1 MNNTNQNKDDLNSVL
16 RMNGLN
22 IKKYENIINQL
33 KLSNKNGKIKI
44 SFPHKYLYELYKV
57 ELKNIVEQY
66 FEEKIT
72 YIINN
77 QLKSENKPRLNH
89 HLNTNK
95 YNFENYIPGNKNKVL
110 LNICK
115 EINTTD
121 KIKYNPLIIYGESS
135 SGKTHLANSIIN
147 ASRKNNK
154 FIKELF
160 DINQILTSKK
170 FMEIYDDI
178 VKNDIAVIENINHID
193 KKESNILLEKLID
206 HFYENNK
213 QLILTYNGNKIK
225 LSDFPESLS
234 VRINSGLSIKIK
246 NPDLNVKIN
255 YTKKFC
261 KENKIYISGENIFTI
276 SSNCNNIR
284 SIKGMLLKL
293 TTLPEINGPVNSKQ
307 INKILDEKLKKKNIS
322 FKNILEV
329 ISKKT
334 GFAAE
339 ELLSMNRGKK
349 LSRARQVCMYLC
361 KSKLNWSYP
370 KIGMNFGGRDHSTV
384 IYSVKKIKQIKDVD
398 QEMNN
403 MLSELLQNVDNI
415 PKNTP

>member
-16 RMNGLN
+16 RIKGLN

-44 SFPHKYLYELYKV
+44 RFPHKYLYELYKV

-77 QLKSENKPRLNH
+77 QLKLENKTRINH

-95 YNFENYIPGNKNKVL
+95 YNFENYIPGTKNKVL

-121 KIKYNPLIIYGESS
+121 KIRYNPLIIYGESS
-135 SGKTHLANSIIN
+135 SGKTHLVNSIIN
-147 ASRKNNK
+147 ASKKNNK
-154 FIKELF
+154 FIKDLF
-160 DINQILTSKK
+160 NINQTLLSNNI
-170 FMEIYDDI
+170 MEIHDDI
-178 VKNDIAVIENINHID
+178 VKNEIAVIENIHHID
-193 KKESNILLEKLID
+193 NKASNILLEKLID

-213 QLILTYNGNKIK
+213 QLILTYNGKKIK

-255 YTKKFC
+255 YAKRFC
-261 KENKIYISGENIFTI
+261 KENKIYISCENIFTI

-307 INKILDEKLKKKNIS
+307 INKILDEKLEKKNIS

-329 ISKKT
+329 ISKTT

-349 LSRARQVCMYLC
+349 LSRARQICMYIC

-370 KIGMNFGGRDHSTV
+370 KIGMKFGGRDHSTV
-384 IYSVKKIKQIKDVD
+384 IYNVKKVKQIKDVD
-398 QEMNN
+398 QEMNS

-415 PKNTP
+415 PKNNT